1 MEKEKSIETA
11 QLLIKGNI
19 ISCDGMLI
27 QLCNISCISTIALEQ
42 LAFPALSI
50 VILLF
55 GLFMLTQK
63 VIVGILLLMIGAAWI
78 YGWYYINNQRKLKKI
93 LNIVMNSG
101 NSLQFIFTNQS
112 FLVKVLHVLEQI
124 IINGGVGKQ
133 NVVINVHG
141 NTITGNANMLN
152 DLKL

>member
-1 MEKEKSIETA
+1 MQKEKSIETA

-27 QLCNISCISTIALEQ
+27 QLSNISCISTIALEQ

-50 VILLF
+50 VILLLGF
-55 GLFMLTQK
+55 FMLTQK
-63 VIVGILLLMIGAAWI
+63 VIVGILLLMVGAAWI
-78 YGWYYINNQRKLKKI
+78 YGGYYINNQRKLKKI

-101 NSLQFIFTNQS
+101 NSLQFLFTNQS

-133 NVVINVHG
+133 NVVINIHG
-141 NTITGNANMLN
+141 NTISGNANMLN